1 MENCKS
7 SLRNSKNVR
16 LEQTNIVMGQ
26 QNKPG
31 LQSWRTARHGG
42 SLRPG
47 ERYRALFREQG
58 DEFKECKKGDD
69 VI

>member
-1 MENCKS
+1 MEKRKS
-7 SLRNSKNVR
+7 NLRNSKNVR
-16 LEQTNIVMGQ
+16 LERTNIVMGQ
-26 QNKPG
+26 EKKAG
-31 LQSWRTARHGG
+31 LQSWQAERHGG

-47 ERYRALFREQG
+47 EGCRALFQEQR